1 MRYVRYKPVI
11 GYKKYAGVIS
21 AYLNVQIAL
30 LSILMSIGIS
40 EYVILT
46 ISIIAIV
53 VFTLARN
60 RIASEIKLYLV
71 LLLPNAISLIAINTI
86 IR

>member
-30 LSILMSIGIS
+30 LSILMSIGIG
-40 EYVILT
+40 EYAILT
-46 ISIIAIV
+46 VSVIAIV
-53 VFTLARN
+53 AFTLARN
-60 RIASEIKLYLV
+60 RIASDTRLYLV
-71 LLLPNAISLIAINTI
+71 LLLPNAISLIAVNAV

>member
-71 LLLPNAISLIAINTI
+71 LLLPNAISLIAINAI

>member
-21 AYLNVQIAL
+21 AYLNVQIAM
-30 LSILMSIGIS
+30 LSILMSIGIG
-40 EYVILT
+40 EYAILT
-46 ISIIAIV
+46 ISVIAIV

-71 LLLPNAISLIAINTI
+71 LLLPNAISLIAINAI

>member
-30 LSILMSIGIS
+30 LSILMSIGIG

-46 ISIIAIV
+46 ISVIAIV

-71 LLLPNAISLIAINTI
+71 LLLPNAISLIAINAI

>member
-40 EYVILT
+40 EYTILT
-46 ISIIAIV
+46 ISVIAIV